1 MAIKFTNGS
10 WNENFFILFTY
21 LIISGC
27 GQKKVEVKPLED
39 SNIDSQMI
47 KAYNEGLTALDNKDY
62 MLAVK
67 KFGEAEILYPQSIW
81 APRSALMTAYSY
93 YVYERYFDTIFEL
106 ERFLKTYP
114 EHNSQNYAYYL
125 LGLAYYE
132 QIVDEKKDL
141 EPIINSKKYFQIIIN
156 EYPGSEYAADAE
168 FKLDLI
174 KEILAAK
181 EMYLGRYYIEKE
193 KWIPAINRYKTILEN
208 YDDTIYVEEAIHRL
222 VEIHYKV
229 GLINESKKYANL
241 LGYNYQ
247 SGEWYEKSYK
257 IFNKNYEKPKIKTA
271 KNKKT
276 IIQRL
281 RSLIN

>member
-1 MAIKFTNGS
+1 MKKYFI
-10 WNENFFILFTY
+10 FFIFFTY

-39 SNIDSQMI
+39 TNIDSQMI

-114 EHNSQNYAYYL
+114 EHNRQNYAYYL

-181 EMYLGRYYIEKE
+181 EMYLGRYYIERQ
-193 KWIPAINRYKTILEN
+193 KWIPAINRYKIILEN

>member
-1 MAIKFTNGS
+1 MKKYFI
-10 WNENFFILFTY
+10 FFIFFTY

-114 EHNSQNYAYYL
+114 EHNRQNYAYYL

>member
-1 MAIKFTNGS
+1 MKKIFI
-10 WNENFFILFTY
+10 FFIFFTY

-39 SNIDSQMI
+39 TNIDSQMI

-93 YVYERYFDTIFEL
+93 YIYERYFDTIFEL

-114 EHNSQNYAYYL
+114 EHNRQNYAYYL

-229 GLINESKKYANL
+229 GLIDESKKYANL

>member
-1 MAIKFTNGS
+1 MKKIFI
-10 WNENFFILFTY
+10 FFIFFTY

-114 EHNSQNYAYYL
+114 GHNRQNYAYYL

>member
-1 MAIKFTNGS
+1 MKKIFI
-10 WNENFFILFTY
+10 FFIFFTY

-39 SNIDSQMI
+39 TNIDSQMI

-114 EHNSQNYAYYL
+114 GHNRQNYAYYL

-132 QIVDEKKDL
+132 QIIDEKKDL

-229 GLINESKKYANL
+229 GLIDESKKYANL

>member
-1 MAIKFTNGS
+1 MKKIFI
-10 WNENFFILFTY
+10 FFIFFTY
-21 LIISGC
+21 LTISGC

-39 SNIDSQMI
+39 TNIDSQMI

-114 EHNSQNYAYYL
+114 EHNRQNYAYYL

>member
-1 MAIKFTNGS
+1 MKKIFI
-10 WNENFFILFTY
+10 FFIFFTY

-27 GQKKVEVKPLED
+27 GQKKVEVKPLENT
-39 SNIDSQMI
+39 SIDSQMI
-47 KAYNEGLTALDNKDY
+47 KAYNEGLTALDNNDY
-62 MLAVK
+62 MLAIK

-114 EHNSQNYAYYL
+114 EHNRQNYAYYL

-156 EYPGSEYAADAE
+156 QYPGSEYAADAE

-174 KEILAAK
+174 KEIMAAK
-181 EMYLGRYYIEKE
+181 EMYLGRYYIEKQ

-229 GLINESKKYANL
+229 GLIDESKKYANL

>member
-1 MAIKFTNGS
+1 MKKIFI
-10 WNENFFILFTY
+10 FFIFFTY

-93 YVYERYFDTIFEL
+93 YVYERYFDTIFEF
-106 ERFLKTYP
+106 ERFLKTYA
-114 EHNSQNYAYYL
+114 EHNRQNYAYYL

-132 QIVDEKKDL
+132 QIVDQKKDL

-257 IFNKNYEKPKIKTA
+257 IFNKNYEKPKIKAA

>member
-1 MAIKFTNGS
+1 MKKIFI
-10 WNENFFILFTY
+10 FFIFFTY

-39 SNIDSQMI
+39 TNIDSQMI

-114 EHNSQNYAYYL
+114 EHNRQNYAYYL

-193 KWIPAINRYKTILEN
+193 KWIPAINRYKIILEN

-229 GLINESKKYANL
+229 GLIDESKKYANL

>member
-1 MAIKFTNGS
+1 MKKIFI
-10 WNENFFILFTY
+10 FFIFFTY

-39 SNIDSQMI
+39 TNIDSQMI
-47 KAYNEGLTALDNKDY
+47 KAYNEGLTALDNNDY

-93 YVYERYFDTIFEL
+93 YVYGRYFDTIFEL

-114 EHNSQNYAYYL
+114 EHNRQNYAYYL

-193 KWIPAINRYKTILEN
+193 KWIPAINRYKIILEN

-229 GLINESKKYANL
+229 GLIDESKKYANL

>member
-1 MAIKFTNGS
+1 MKKIFI
-10 WNENFFILFTY
+10 FFIFFTY

-39 SNIDSQMI
+39 TNIDSQMI

-114 EHNSQNYAYYL
+114 EHNRQNYAYYL
-125 LGLAYYE
+125 LGLAFYE

-229 GLINESKKYANL
+229 GLIDESKKYANL

>member
-1 MAIKFTNGS
+1 MKKIFI
-10 WNENFFILFTY
+10 FFIFFTY

-39 SNIDSQMI
+39 TNIDSQMI

-114 EHNSQNYAYYL
+114 EHNRKNYAYYL

>member
-1 MAIKFTNGS
+1 MKKIFI
-10 WNENFFILFTY
+10 FFIFFTY

-114 EHNSQNYAYYL
+114 EHNRQNYAYYL

-229 GLINESKKYANL
+229 GLIDESKKYANL

-257 IFNKNYEKPKIKTA
+257 IFNKNYEKPKIKAA

>member
-1 MAIKFTNGS
+1 MKKYFI
-10 WNENFFILFTY
+10 FFIFFTY

-114 EHNSQNYAYYL
+114 EHNRQNYAYYL

-156 EYPGSEYAADAE
+156 EYPSSEYAADAE

-193 KWIPAINRYKTILEN
+193 KWIPAINRYKIILEN

-229 GLINESKKYANL
+229 GLIDESKKYANL

>member
-1 MAIKFTNGS
+1 MKKNFI
-10 WNENFFILFTY
+10 FFIAFVS

-39 SNIDSQMI
+39 TNIDTQMI
-47 KAYNEGLTALDNKDY
+47 KAYNEGLNALDKSDFI
-62 MLAVK
+62 LAVK
-67 KFGEAEILYPQSIW
+67 KFSEAEILYPQSIW

-93 YVYERYFDTIFEL
+93 YLYDRYLDTVSEL
-106 ERFLKTYP
+106 ERYLKTYP
-114 EHNSQNYAYYL
+114 EHKRKNYAYYL
-125 LGLAYYE
+125 LGLSYYQ

-141 EPIINSKKYFQIIIN
+141 KPIINSKKYFEIIIDQ
-156 EYPGSEYAADAE
+156 YPGSEYAADAE
-168 FKLDLI
+168 FKLGLI

-181 EMYLGRYYIEKE
+181 EMYLGRFYLEKE
-193 KWIPAINRYKTILEN
+193 KWIPAINRFKIILN
-208 YDDTIYVEEAIHRL
+208 KYDDTIYVEEAIHRL

-229 GLINESKKYANL
+229 GLVEESKKYANL

-257 IFNKNYEKPKIKTA
+257 IFNKNYEKPKIRDE

-281 RSLIN
+281 KLILN

>member
-1 MAIKFTNGS
+1 MKKYFI
-10 WNENFFILFTY
+10 FFIFFTY

-27 GQKKVEVKPLED
+27 GQKKVEVKALED
-39 SNIDSQMI
+39 TNIDSQMI

-114 EHNSQNYAYYL
+114 EHDRQNYGYYL

-141 EPIINSKKYFQIIIN
+141 EPIINSKKYVQIIIN

>member
-1 MAIKFTNGS
+1 MKKI
-10 WNENFFILFTY
+10 FIFSIFFTY
-21 LIISGC
+21 LIILGC

-114 EHNSQNYAYYL
+114 EHNRQNYAYYL

-229 GLINESKKYANL
+229 GLIDESKKYANL

>member
-1 MAIKFTNGS
+1 MKKIFI
-10 WNENFFILFTY
+10 FFIFFTY

-39 SNIDSQMI
+39 TNIDSQMI

-106 ERFLKTYP
+106 ERFLKNYP
-114 EHNSQNYAYYL
+114 EHNRQNYAYYL

-229 GLINESKKYANL
+229 GLIDESKKYANL

-271 KNKKT
+271 KNKKS
-276 IIQRL
+276 IIQKL

>member
-1 MAIKFTNGS
+1 MKKYFI
-10 WNENFFILFTY
+10 FFIFFTY

-114 EHNSQNYAYYL
+114 GHNRQNYAYYL

-229 GLINESKKYANL
+229 GLIDESKKYANL

>member
-1 MAIKFTNGS
+1 MKKIFI
-10 WNENFFILFTY
+10 FFIFFTY

-47 KAYNEGLTALDNKDY
+47 KAYNEGLTALDQNDY

-114 EHNSQNYAYYL
+114 GHNRQNYAYYL

-141 EPIINSKKYFQIIIN
+141 EPIINSKKYFKIIIN

>member
-1 MAIKFTNGS
+1 MKKYFI
-10 WNENFFILFTY
+10 FFILFTY

-39 SNIDSQMI
+39 TNIDSQMI
-47 KAYNEGLTALDNKDY
+47 KAYNEGLTALDNNDY

-93 YVYERYFDTIFEL
+93 YVYGRYFDTIFEL

-114 EHNSQNYAYYL
+114 EHNRQNYAYYL

-156 EYPGSEYAADAE
+156 EYPSSEYAADAE

-181 EMYLGRYYIEKE
+181 EMYLGRYYVEKE

>member
-1 MAIKFTNGS
+1 MKKIFI
-10 WNENFFILFTY
+10 FFIFFTY

-39 SNIDSQMI
+39 TNIDSQMI
-47 KAYNEGLTALDNKDY
+47 KAYNEGLTALDNNDY

-93 YVYERYFDTIFEL
+93 YVYGRYFDTIFEL

-114 EHNSQNYAYYL
+114 EHNRQNYAYYL

-156 EYPGSEYAADAE
+156 EYPSSEYAADAE

-181 EMYLGRYYIEKE
+181 EMYLGRYYIKRG
-193 KWIPAINRYKTILEN
+193 KWIAALNRFKTVIEKH
-208 YDDTIYVEEAIHRL
+208 DKTVFIEEALHRM
-222 VEIHYKV
+222 VEINYKI
-229 GLINESKKYANL
+229 GLLDESQKYANI
-241 LGYNYQ
+241 LGYNYL
-247 SGEWYEKSYK
+247 SSEWYRKTFK
-257 IFNKNYEKPKIKTA
+257 IYNRDYSMNIQKKIKKDKKGVFNKF
-271 KNKKT
+271 KK
-276 IIQRL
+276 L
-281 RSLIN
+281 FD

>member
-1 MAIKFTNGS
+1 MKKIFI
-10 WNENFFILFTY
+10 FFIFFTY

-39 SNIDSQMI
+39 TNIDSQMI

-114 EHNSQNYAYYL
+114 EHNRQNYAYYL

-257 IFNKNYEKPKIKTA
+257 IFNKNYEKPKIKTV

>member
-1 MAIKFTNGS
+1 MKKIFI
-10 WNENFFILFTY
+10 FFIFFTY

-39 SNIDSQMI
+39 TNIDSQMI
-47 KAYNEGLTALDNKDY
+47 KAYNEGLTALDNNDF

-114 EHNSQNYAYYL
+114 EHNRQNYAYYL

-229 GLINESKKYANL
+229 GLIDESKKYANL

>member
-1 MAIKFTNGS
+1 MKKIFI
-10 WNENFFILFTY
+10 FFIFFTY
-21 LIISGC
+21 LIILGC

-39 SNIDSQMI
+39 TNIDSQMI

-114 EHNSQNYAYYL
+114 EHNRQNYAYYL

-247 SGEWYEKSYK
+247 SSEWYEKSYK

>member
-1 MAIKFTNGS
+1 MKK
-10 WNENFFILFTY
+10 FFIFFIFFTY
-21 LIISGC
+21 LVISGC

-39 SNIDSQMI
+39 TNIDSQMI

-114 EHNSQNYAYYL
+114 EHNRQNYAYYL

-156 EYPGSEYAADAE
+156 EYPSSEYAADAE

-181 EMYLGRYYIEKE
+181 EMYLGRYYIERE
-193 KWIPAINRYKTILEN
+193 KWIPAINRYKIILEN

-222 VEIHYKV
+222 VEIHYKI

-257 IFNKNYEKPKIKTA
+257 IFNKNYEKPKIKTTE
-271 KNKKT
+271 NKKT

>member
-1 MAIKFTNGS
+1 MKKIFI
-10 WNENFFILFTY
+10 FFIFFTY

-39 SNIDSQMI
+39 TNIDSQMI

-114 EHNSQNYAYYL
+114 EHNRQNYAYYL

-193 KWIPAINRYKTILEN
+193 KWIPAINRYKIILEN

>member
-1 MAIKFTNGS
+1 MKKYFI
-10 WNENFFILFTY
+10 FFIFFTY

-39 SNIDSQMI
+39 TNIDSQMI

-114 EHNSQNYAYYL
+114 EHNRQNYAYYL

-193 KWIPAINRYKTILEN
+193 KWIPAINRYKIILEN

>member
-1 MAIKFTNGS
+1 MKKIFI
-10 WNENFFILFTY
+10 FFIFFTY

-114 EHNSQNYAYYL
+114 EHNRQNYAYYL

-222 VEIHYKV
+222 VDIHYKI
-229 GLINESKKYANL
+229 GLIDESKKYANL

>member
-1 MAIKFTNGS
+1 MKKIFI
-10 WNENFFILFTY
+10 FFIFFTY

-114 EHNSQNYAYYL
+114 EHKRQNYAYYL

-193 KWIPAINRYKTILEN
+193 KWIPAINRYKIILEN